1 MTGYNYRIEYAD
13 FQTDSVKGVAVQVSN
28 DSYLIVINSALS
40 EEGRKEALAHEL
52 YHIEHH
58 HIDKDGSVGQI
69 ECEAHKKATAG
80 GKLA

>member
-40 EEGRKEALAHEL
+40 EEERKEALTHEL

-58 HIDKDGSVGQI
+58 HFDKGGSVDQI
-69 ECEAHKKATAG
+69 ECEAHEKAPG
-80 GKLA
+80 GW